1 MAEVVPRP
9 THPED
14 EEVKR
19 TPKTDGS
26 PRGEAGETRAKE
38 RGERERRK
46 ELEKERR
53 EARESAEETAE
64 TAKKAIEA
72 LNKAV
77 NPKPQKSPEKPPFL
91 QKHEIILETEIPVGK
106 EGIQVTVDVYKRE
119 DGSYVMS
126 RLPTNKYDTQTITR
140 IIRES
145 GIKQDFETPKN
156 WEGLSTEE
164 RIDYLRELGIDTLES
179 PLNIMPGYWGH
190 QAQDPLENQSFREL
204 ILQRW
209 DNLGQPLPA
218 VDAEIARR
226 VHSDDPRWIESA
238 ARDFEEISSSVAG
251 DPQLLGELN
260 LVLPPA
266 VRQEIVDAKEAMRDK
281 YEILMDDLN
290 EAAQR
295 AQLGDIDRV
304 ARSEVAAL
312 RSGWHSSEDAIQNL
326 LGHAGSHRDVRGYE
340 GLRIWYTFRQIEM
353 LLGAQDIFEKTQVQP
368 DPIANIQAAEEV
380 MRFFERRR
388 TPETFGLARERLV
401 QLQQA
406 VELSTDP
413 RVTAQIKE
421 AFKKRVESFEAVN
434 TLIITMN
441 TTEGDPEQLLNV
453 ARKLFTNETYYYYYD
468 RFNPEEL
475 RDSDGNRYLVG
486 VNGNPIDLN
495 ILGEDQNANVYQLLV
510 DRFRHNKIQE
520 MMRRQLN
527 PNSLDEDER
536 WIIRRILNLPAN
548 FNLANLTNA
557 QINNL
562 ENLWRDERYLGPKW
576 NAVADWSKETTLLGV
591 DGYDFTTGRPMLR
604 LELWQE
610 IVTQRYLRRR
620 LLARGVDPDRVNA
633 MLGTLQNPNQDYD
646 PVNNPV
652 TGGDYEL
659 IQALK
664 RNGYDLAKFV
674 FQDTVDRFEFLTRD
688 GEHTSTIFGE
698 ETPYLAH
705 VVSHFMDFAL
715 SEFQGDPRV
724 NDVVFRKFREQ
735 WDRFG
740 GPHSSVE
747 GFLLPQ
753 NLTAFRL
760 LAQMGDTPTAG
771 VILPQN
777 LRNHLEARISAEM
790 NARGVSRREVDGYI
804 YAQEL
809 FRGIDPDN
817 PTVIDEFAN
826 IDWANNSRF
835 MKSYDLSDMLD
846 DRTNTY
852 KWFMGKFREWL
863 LHPTDKEFFESMQGY
878 YSWRNP
884 RRHPGTADLLEIE
897 WGVGQHWKEWFGYK
911 EDITN
916 SVMEGFIQ
924 QAEELNLVDRGRG
937 ENLKRSLLGREP
949 VRSARQLAA
958 FGRRSLRE
966 TVFSPGWWAGGI
978 FDFFKTLFSYLT
990 GGK

>member
-1 MAEVVPRP
+1 MGKMAEVSP
-9 THPED
+9 
-14 EEVKR
+14 
-19 TPKTDGS
+19 GS
-26 PRGEAGETRAKE
+26 PSPEEAPGRTGQTNGETRKAEQKAD
-38 RGERERRK
+38 GEKRAGSQAQ
-46 ELEKERR
+46 RR
-53 EARESAEETAE
+53 EKTEASVRKTAAD
-64 TAKKAIEA
+64 AKKATKAFEEA
-72 LNKAV
+72 VVAKKAQG
-77 NPKPQKSPEKPPFL
+77 PPEKPPLL
-91 QKHEIILETEIPVGK
+91 QTHEVIFETEIPVGA
-106 EGIQVTVDVYKRE
+106 EGIEFKASVYKRE
-119 DGSYVMS
+119 DGSFVMS
-126 RLPTNKYDTQTITR
+126 RLPTNKYDRQTITR
-140 IIRES
+140 IVRGS

-156 WEGLSTEE
+156 WDGLSTEE
-164 RIDYLRELGIDTLES
+164 KVDYLRGLGIDTLTS

-190 QAQDPLENQSFREL
+190 QAQNPLENESFREL
-204 ILQRW
+204 ILHKW
-209 DNLGQPLPA
+209 DNLGQPLP
-218 VDAEIARR
+218 DIEAEIVRR
-226 VHSDDPRWIESA
+226 VHSADSKWIESA
-238 ARDFEEISSSVAG
+238 ARDFGEIRASIAG
-251 DPQLLGELN
+251 NPQLIAELD

-266 VRQEIVDAKEAMRDK
+266 MQQEIADARESMEGT
-281 YEILMDDLN
+281 YEVLMDGFD
-290 EAAQR
+290 ER
-295 AQLGDIDRV
+295 ARISQIGDIDRV
-304 ARSEVAAL
+304 ARSELTAL
-312 RSGWHSSEDAIQNL
+312 RQGWHSSDVAIQDL
-326 LGHAGSHRDVRGYE
+326 LRVAGSRRDVRGAE
-340 GLRIWYTFRQIEM
+340 GLRMWYAFRQIEM

-421 AFKKRVESFEAVN
+421 TFKKRIESFEAVN

-453 ARKLFTNETYYYYYD
+453 ARRFFTNETFYYFYD

-510 DRFRHNKIQE
+510 DRFRDNKVQE

-527 PNSLDEDER
+527 PQTLDEDER

-548 FNLANLTNA
+548 FNLANLTPA

-562 ENLWRDERYLGPKW
+562 GNLWREEEYLGPKW
-576 NAVADWSKETTLLGV
+576 VAVTDWSKETTLLGV
-591 DGYDFTTGRPMLR
+591 DGYDSTTGRPMLR
-604 LELWQE
+604 LELWQN
-610 IVTQRYLRRR
+610 IVTQRHLRRR
-620 LLARGVDPDRVNA
+620 LLAGGVDPDRVNA

-674 FQDTVDRFEFLTRD
+674 FQETIDRFEFLTQD

-724 NDVVFRKFREQ
+724 NEAVFRQFREQ

-760 LAQMGDTPTAG
+760 LSQMGDTPTAG

-790 NARGVSRREVDGYI
+790 GAMGVPRREVDGYI

-817 PTVIDEFAN
+817 PTLTDEFAN

-835 MKSYDLSDMLD
+835 MKSYDLSDMLE

-863 LHPTDKEFFESMQGY
+863 LHPTDKEFFEMMQEY
-878 YSWRNP
+878 YSRRNP

-897 WGVGQHWKEWFGYK
+897 WEVGKHWRQWFGYK
-911 EDITN
+911 ENISNAT
-916 SVMEGFIQ
+916 MEGFVQ
-924 QAEELNLVDRGRG
+924 QAEELSLVDRGRG
-937 ENLKRSLLGREP
+937 ENLKRRLLGHEP

-990 GGK
+990 SGK